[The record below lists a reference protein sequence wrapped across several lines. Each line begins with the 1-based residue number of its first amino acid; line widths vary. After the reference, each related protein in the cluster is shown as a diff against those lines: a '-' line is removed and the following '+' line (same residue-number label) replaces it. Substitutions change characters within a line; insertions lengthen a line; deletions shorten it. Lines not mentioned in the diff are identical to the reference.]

1 MKFLNKNAILSLS
14 LASLVG
20 SFGVACEQ
28 PKTGGNSVP
37 TNSNS
42 ALNST
47 AGSMN
52 SNSSADS
59 NMNLSGSNNSM
70 IDTKEPEKY
79 QATVLLKLE
88 TAGAQNMPLPPL
100 KADVARSGADRRME
114 FKLPTGETIV
124 YLDKGGRQLIIQPQ
138 KRQYAELNQES
149 TGFDVRRIMMPEQI
163 VNQVK
168 NMKGVERVGEEKV
181 DGRDA
186 IKYRF
191 AATTNTQSQAGK
203 VDTESFIFVD
213 KETGLPLRSFTNSA
227 AQGNVQGVNA
237 VNVVTEMNNIRTDV
251 DQSLFAE
258 PTDFR
263 KVPPEEIRSQIN
275 VLFSAVTAV
284 VGQMMK
290 TAQPAANPT
299 TSASPAISTSPS
311 ASATP

>member
-88 TAGAQNMPLPPL
+88 TAGAL
-100 KADVARSGADRRME
+100 
-114 FKLPTGETIV
+114 
-124 YLDKGGRQLIIQPQ
+124 
-138 KRQYAELNQES
+138 
-149 TGFDVRRIMMPEQI
+149 QI
-163 VNQVK
+163 
-168 NMKGVERVGEEKV
+168 
-181 DGRDA
+181 
-186 IKYRF
+186 
-191 AATTNTQSQAGK
+191 
-203 VDTESFIFVD
+203 
-213 KETGLPLRSFTNSA
+213 
-227 AQGNVQGVNA
+227 
-237 VNVVTEMNNIRTDV
+237 
-251 DQSLFAE
+251 
-258 PTDFR
+258 
-263 KVPPEEIRSQIN
+263 
-275 VLFSAVTAV
+275 SAVELSTACRLCRD
-284 VGQMMK
+284 K
-290 TAQPAANPT
+290 QP
-299 TSASPAISTSPS
+299 SRRLAI
-311 ASATP
+311 